1 MARPRDFPAEY
12 RRRNHLARGRGFRN
26 YWQQRNAPRYP
37 RTGADL
43 GRLPELARDRRS
55 DAMHVL
61 DVAARRGLTIEQ
73 AARGEHSPASLVE
86 YYAGRGI
93 ERRRGVERP
102 KANDDLLR
110 LRPLVIDG
118 EFRFVEA
125 HTRRSA
131 AQAERIFDAQWRF
144 AHGRATAEELA
155 KLPRTFHGRPVT
167 RDAAELIRVA
177 NRGGLSD
184 TIDAYRE
191 ALGGVS

>member
-1 MARPRDFPAEY
+1 MARSRDFPAEH
-12 RRRNHLARGRGFRN
+12 RRRNDLARGRGFRN

-73 AARGEHSPASLVE
+73 AESPASLVE

-93 ERRRGVERP
+93 ERRGGVERP

-118 EFRFVEA
+118 ELRFVEA

-131 AQAERIFDAQWRF
+131 AQAERIFDVQWRY

-155 KLPRTFHGRPVT
+155 KLPKTYYGRPVT
-167 RDAAELIRVA
+167 RDSAELIDVA
-177 NRGGLSD
+177 NRGVLSD

-191 ALGGVS
+191 ALGGQP